1 MPGGCPLEHMCR
13 HEVCCERMFACL
25 VSVATCLTSGPTSTC
40 QVCLV
45 LALALLLTGQLQDLG
60 SGSLD
65 LRGTSGGR
73 GTQSLRFQ
81 VCLGEGMSL
90 YGGPGGLTPLSSA
103 MLPHRTPGE
112 RRSGCPA
119 P

>member
-1 MPGGCPLEHMCR
+1 MSGLCGH
-13 HEVCCERMFACL
+13 
-25 VSVATCLTSGPTSTC
+25 VSLTSGPTSTC

-45 LALALLLTGQLQDLG
+45 LALALLLTRQLQDLG

-73 GTQSLRFQ
+73 GTQSLCLQ

-90 YGGPGGLTPLSSA
+90 YGGPWGSHTSQFSDVAPPNPWGTEEQLPCALS
-103 MLPHRTPGE
+103 TE
-112 RRSGCPA
+112 GCEA
-119 P
+119 RW